1 MNEGQYLELV
11 NQLQEKFKSN
21 EKLTNKVLEQ
31 SVRLKKHIMVA
42 YSLTKII
49 DDATF
54 INFDD
59 YKVFIEILRGYL
71 STCLDEEVLGLNC
84 VNCNGGRAT
93 ETPSS
98 EPDDD

>member
-21 EKLTNKVLEQ
+21 EKMTNKVLEQ

-42 YSLTKII
+42 YSLSKII

-54 INFDD
+54 ITFDD

-71 STCLDEEVLGLNC
+71 SSALDEEVLGLNC
-84 VNCNGGRAT
+84 INCNGRAT

>member
-31 SVRLKKHIMVA
+31 CVRLKKHIMVA

-71 STCLDEEVLGLNC
+71 STCLDEEVLCLNC
-84 VNCNGGRAT
+84 VNCNGQ
-93 ETPSS
+93 EPPSS
-98 EPDDD
+98 EPDED